1 MFSLENIKKVLCS
14 LLLVTGTANAETA
27 DTRGKPNHEIIFQC
41 AERDMDNFFCTNMEM
56 ANPSYVLRLPYLE
69 QKKIGS
75 RVRAFR
81 IMPSLTNLTQK
92 TISFARINLS
102 FWKDDEVSKE
112 FWIEQKIIPG
122 AQSHTSSSY
131 LIRSDVP
138 NQQSFYNKLQSI
150 KEDESYN
157 EIILE
162 LIDIHIKK

>member
-1 MFSLENIKKVLCS
+1 
-14 LLLVTGTANAETA
+14 
-27 DTRGKPNHEIIFQC
+27 
-41 AERDMDNFFCTNMEM
+41 MEM

-69 QKKIGS
+69 QKKIGN

-112 FWIEQKIIPG
+112 FWIEQKIIPS
-122 AQSHTSSSY
+122 AQSHTSPSY

-138 NQQSFYNKLQSI
+138 NQQSFYNKLKSI
-150 KEDESYN
+150 KEDDSYN
-157 EIILE
+157 EVILE
-162 LIDIHIKK
+162 LIDIHIKE

>member
-1 MFSLENIKKVLCS
+1 MIFLGNIKKVICS
-14 LLLVTGTANAETA
+14 LLLVTGAANAETS
-27 DTRGKPNHEIIFQC
+27 DTQGKPHHKIIFQC

-69 QKKIGS
+69 QKKIGN

-112 FWIEQKIIPG
+112 FWIEQKIIPS

-138 NQQSFYNKLQSI
+138 NQQSFYNKLKSI
-150 KEDESYN
+150 KEDDSYN
-157 EIILE
+157 EVILE
-162 LIDIHIKK
+162 LIDIHIKE